1 MLRKS
6 KIRNRMHGDL
16 LGERMPTMP
25 GSGSAKALTPPPG
38 YTGWWKATRATDTPT
53 DKFSDAGTTPVTN
66 GGTIYQWSATGSSN
80 HQLQTAAG
88 SRPAYSTSDTLN
100 GYAGVQF
107 DGIDDRLQCAGLT
120 PSSPFTLV
128 VVGKFRGADPSGA
141 NGRIFA
147 AGQFKSI
154 YDNGTNYGVYETT
167 SSTLD
172 LGVARTTVATL
183 IIPWETNVSRTPRVN
198 GADKTSFAASVLG
211 TFGPVT
217 MGARSNTGA
226 GDEEGYCTVYEAL
239 VYPSIVSGSDLTT
252 LENYLR
258 SKFSTW

>member
-6 KIRNRMHGDL
+6 KLRNRFAGNI

-25 GSGSAKALTPPPG
+25 GSGSAKVPAPPSG
-38 YTGWWKATRATDTPT
+38 YTGWWKATLATVTPT
-53 DKFSDAGTTPVTN
+53 DKFTDAGTTPVTN

-80 HQLQTAAG
+80 HQLQTTAL
-88 SRPAYSTSDTLN
+88 SRPVYSTSDTLN

-128 VVGKFRGADPSGA
+128 VVGKFRGADPSGV
-141 NGRIFA
+141 NGRILA

-167 SSTLD
+167 GSTLD
-172 LGVARTTVATL
+172 LGVARGTVATL
-183 IIPWETNVSRTPRVN
+183 IIPWETNVSHTPRIN
-198 GADKTSFAASVLG
+198 GVDRTAFAASVLG

-217 MGARSNTGA
+217 MGARSNTGS
-226 GDEEGYCTVYEAL
+226 GDEEGYCTIYEAL
-239 VYPSIVSGSDLTT
+239 CYPSIISATDLET
-252 LENYLR
+252 LETYLR
-258 SKFSTW
+258 AKFATW